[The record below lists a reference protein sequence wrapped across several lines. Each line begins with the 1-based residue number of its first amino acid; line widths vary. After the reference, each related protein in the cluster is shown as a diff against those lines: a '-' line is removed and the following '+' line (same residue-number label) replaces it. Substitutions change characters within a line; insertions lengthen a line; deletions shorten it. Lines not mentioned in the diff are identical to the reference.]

1 MDWRRQG
8 ALLGVLSELTLQ
20 TSYHK
25 GRDDIAE
32 AFYLPCMY
40 RASEYDRA
48 VGYFRSTAF
57 IIAWPALRDF
67 VQRGGKIRVLC
78 SQVLASDD
86 IDALEKG
93 YSARAD
99 EVLASRLLEEVRG
112 LLRDQVLREPARV
125 LAALVARGTIELQI
139 AILREAEVRSAS
151 GRIFHDKLGIFRDEI
166 GNLVIFKGSMNET
179 WTGLAADGNLESI
192 DVAAS
197 WLGARDLERA
207 RSEERYFG
215 DLWSNRYPTLIVRRF
230 PDVARTELEQ
240 AADLD
245 WEGSVSRLLQ
255 SSASE
260 KPGNLGDP
268 RGRTLRPH
276 QAAGLASWAANG
288 RQGILAFATGSGKTF
303 TAVHA
308 IREAVAEKSNVVVIV
323 VPDQVLFGQWY
334 RELEETTADLAV
346 RILRA
351 GSGYSSWRDS
361 LRLWTAP
368 GDQPR
373 IVLATVQTA
382 ATDDFRHRLAAGK
395 HLMLVADEVH
405 RLGSPRHRQLLDERL
420 FGARLGLS
428 ATPERA
434 GDAGGTGALLSFFRG
449 VLEPRYTLA
458 DAVRDG
464 VLTRYFYRPHTVV
477 LADDE
482 AAEWRLLTKEVGQ
495 LRSRIAS
502 GDQTGGLE
510 ERLQRLYIKRARVVK
525 HAAAKVPLSLQV
537 ISAEFQ
543 RGQRW
548 IIYCEDLG
556 QLNAVCS
563 VLSARGI
570 QNMPFHSQMEG
581 DRDETLR
588 WLERRGGIVV
598 AIKCLDEG
606 VDIPSVTHA
615 LILASSKNPRE
626 FIQRRG
632 RVLRTAP
639 EKALAYVHDAIVL
652 PLNSDATDGDN
663 AADPIIAG
671 ELARAVE
678 FARHADNPASAA
690 DLQQIAIGMGLDW
703 RSLLG
708 SGVEDADD

>member
-1 MDWRRQG
+1 MG
-8 ALLGVLSELTLQ
+8 SLSDLTFQ

-32 AFYLPCMY
+32 AFYLPCMR
-40 RASEYDRA
+40 RAAEYDRA

-78 SQVLASDD
+78 SQVLAGDD
-86 IDALEKG
+86 IEALEKG
-93 YSARAD
+93 YLARAD
-99 EVLASRLLEEVRG
+99 EALAARFSEEVRS
-112 LLRDQVLREPARV
+112 LLRDEVLREPARV

-139 AILREAEVRSAS
+139 AVLREADVRGAS
-151 GRIFHDKLGIFRDEI
+151 GRIFHDKLGIFRDDCR
-166 GNLVIFKGSMNET
+166 NVVIFKGSMNET

-197 WLGARDLERA
+197 WMGARDLERA
-207 RSEERYFG
+207 RTEEAYFA
-215 DLWSNRYPTLIVRRF
+215 DLWSNRYPSLTVRPF
-230 PDVARTELEQ
+230 PAVARAELEN
-240 AADLD
+240 AADDD
-245 WEGSVSRLLQ
+245 WEASVSRMQQ
-255 SSASE
+255 SSTRDA
-260 KPGNLGDP
+260 PTTGADF

-288 RQGILAFATGSGKTF
+288 RRGILAFATGSGKTF
-303 TAVHA
+303 TAITA
-308 IREAVAEKSNVVVIV
+308 IREAIAEKSNVVVVV

-334 RELEETTADLAV
+334 KELDETTADLGV

-351 GSGYSSWRDS
+351 GSGHNGWRNS
-361 LRLWTAP
+361 LSLWTSP

-382 ATDDFRHRLAAGK
+382 SSEDFRQRLAAGE

-405 RLGSPRHRQLLDERL
+405 RLGSPHHRRLLDERI

-434 GDAGGTGALLSFFRG
+434 GDPVGTGALLYFFRG

-464 VLTRYFYRPHTVV
+464 VLTRYFYRPHTVA
-477 LADDE
+477 LGDDE
-482 AAEWRLLTKEVGQ
+482 AAEWRSLTKEIGQ
-495 LRSRIAS
+495 IRGRFAG
-502 GDQTGGLE
+502 GDHDGGLE

-525 HAAAKVPLSLQV
+525 HAAAKIPLAVEVL
-537 ISAEFQ
+537 SAEFK

-548 IIYCEDLG
+548 IIYCEDLS
-556 QLNAVCS
+556 QLNAVCQALA
-563 VLSARGI
+563 VRGI

-588 WLERRGGIVV
+588 WLDRRGGVVV

-606 VDIPSVTHA
+606 VDVPSVTHA

-632 RVLRTAP
+632 RVLRIASK
-639 EKALAYVHDAIVL
+639 KALAYVHDAIVL
-652 PLNSDATDGDN
+652 PPKAEASDGEKAIDLIT
-663 AADPIIAG
+663 AG

-678 FARHADNPASAA
+678 FAQHADNPACAA
-690 DLQQIAIGMGLDW
+690 DLQQIAIEMRLDW
-703 RSLLG
+703 RSLLTG
-708 SGVEDADD
+708 GIEDADD

>member
-1 MDWRRQG
+1 MG
-8 ALLGVLSELTLQ
+8 ILSELTLQ

-32 AFYLPCMY
+32 AFYLPCMR
-40 RASEYDRA
+40 RAAEYDRA

-57 IIAWPALRDF
+57 IIAWPALREF

-86 IDALEKG
+86 IEALEKG
-93 YSARAD
+93 YSARVD
-99 EVLASRLLEEVRG
+99 EALAARLVEEVRS
-112 LLRDQVLREPARV
+112 LLRDEVIREPARV

-139 AILREAEVRSAS
+139 AVLREAEVRGAS
-151 GRIFHDKLGIFRDEI
+151 GRIFHDKLGIFRD
-166 GNLVIFKGSMNET
+166 GQGDLVIFKGSMNET

-207 RSEERYFG
+207 RTEEAYFA
-215 DLWSNRYPTLIVRRF
+215 DLWCNRYPTLTVRPF
-230 PDVARTELEQ
+230 PAVARAELEQ
-240 AADLD
+240 AADPD
-245 WEGSVSRLLQ
+245 WEGSVSRMLNAPTTET
-255 SSASE
+255 SPA
-260 KPGNLGDP
+260 GDA

-276 QAAGLASWAANG
+276 QSAGLASWAANG
-288 RQGILAFATGSGKTF
+288 RRGILAFATGSGKTF
-303 TAVHA
+303 TAITA
-308 IREAVAEKSNVVVIV
+308 IREAIAERGDVVVVV

-334 RELEETTADLAV
+334 KELDETTRDLGV

-351 GSGYSSWRDS
+351 GNGYDSWRDS
-361 LRLWTAP
+361 LNLWSSP

-373 IVLATVQTA
+373 LVLATVQTA
-382 ATDDFRHRLAAGK
+382 STEDFRQRLAAGD

-405 RLGSPRHRQLLDERL
+405 RLGSPHNRQLLDERL

-434 GDAGGTGALLSFFRG
+434 GDAVGTAALLSFFRG

-464 VLTRYFYRPHTVV
+464 VLTRYFYRPHTV
-477 LADDE
+477 LLSEDE
-482 AAEWRLLTKEVGQ
+482 AAEWRSLTKEIGQ
-495 LRSRIAS
+495 LRGRIGG
-502 GDQTGGLE
+502 GDQSGGLE
-510 ERLQRLYIKRARVVK
+510 ERLQRLFIKRARVVK
-525 HAAAKVPLSLQV
+525 HAAAKVPLAVEVLSGELQK
-537 ISAEFQ
+537 
-543 RGQRW
+543 GQRW
-548 IIYCEDLG
+548 IIYCEDLT
-556 QLNAVCS
+556 QLNAICQA
-563 VLSARGI
+563 LAARGI

-588 WLERRGGIVV
+588 WLDRRGGVVV

-606 VDIPSVTHA
+606 VDVPSVTHA

-639 EKALAYVHDAIVL
+639 KKALAYVHDAIVL
-652 PLNSDATDGDN
+652 PTKAEQPAGGERVP
-663 AADPIIAG
+663 DPITAG

-678 FARHADNPASAA
+678 FAQHADNPASAA
-690 DLQQIAIGMGLDW
+690 DLQQIAIEMGIDW
-703 RSLLG
+703 RSLLTNG
-708 SGVEDADD
+708 IEDADD